1 MFDVQP
7 DESPVQKQKK
17 KKNENMLVFVL
28 PLVLTK
34 TVCLCLHFLRPAM
47 HYYILNYKLSVAF
60 SANCKALFIK
70 TNEIHSVI

>member
-28 PLVLTK
+28 PLVLIS
-34 TVCLCLHFLRPAM
+34 LF
-47 HYYILNYKLSVAF
+47 F
-60 SANCKALFIK
+60 SCGIQR
-70 TNEIHSVI
+70 